1 MATRDAPAAVIPPA
15 HEEIEAAVDELVDV
29 DARNRDLAAHGFASH
44 RRATAITWLRT
55 NRARDLANAPP
66 NELNPWSLFNSLSAH
81 RVKDSTTNWICRYV
95 FPPNADRNP
104 YAPPGVGDGNPY
116 PNPGYAQTRASVME
130 ERPEDPIAKMERE
143 AAIEDARAKAALSRM
158 ERMTIVAKMG
168 GPQPSEGG
176 GGVST
181 PELLQLVQTVMAM
194 KNEGSSPA
202 EILDVALKL
211 TQATRPPDNGTN
223 NMTAFQLELQ
233 KIQAE
238 ERARTHEREIALL
251 QAKADADK
259 AAALAG
265 AQAQNPSNS
274 VDAAMAM
281 LGKFQS
287 AGLAASPA
295 SPQIQKEMRE
305 LDLRY
310 GLAQMKAEEERQRR
324 ADEAAFRRQKEQQ
337 DQATGDR
344 LVALANKAVEVIAE
358 PISRAVGESIKGGAR
373 IGGPAPV
380 PVPAQPLTR
389 AEQIQQLQ
397 QLQARAKAAQE
408 ELERQGQGQPTT

>member
-1 MATRDAPAAVIPPA
+1 M
-15 HEEIEAAVDELVDV
+15 
-29 DARNRDLAAHGFASH
+29 
-44 RRATAITWLRT
+44 
-55 NRARDLANAPP
+55 
-66 NELNPWSLFNSLSAH
+66 
-81 RVKDSTTNWICRYV
+81 
-95 FPPNADRNP
+95 
-104 YAPPGVGDGNPY
+104 
-116 PNPGYAQTRASVME
+116 
-130 ERPEDPIAKMERE
+130 
-143 AAIEDARAKAALSRM
+143 
-158 ERMTIVAKMG
+158 
-168 GPQPSEGG
+168 
-176 GGVST
+176 
-181 PELLQLVQTVMAM
+181 
-194 KNEGSSPA
+194 
-202 EILDVALKL
+202 ALKL
-211 TQATRPPDNGTN
+211 TQATRPPDNGGQQGL
-223 NMTAFQLELQ
+223 TAFQLEMQ
-233 KIQAE
+233 KIQNE

-251 QAKADADK
+251 QSKADADK

-265 AQAQNPSNS
+265 AAAQNPSNS

-344 LVALANKAVEVIAE
+344 LVQLANKAVEVIAE

-373 IGGPAPV
+373 IGGVPGTPA

-389 AEQIQQLQ
+389 EQQIQQLQ